1 MGFIQKIQQFMYGRN
16 GFDTYSFFLFIVA
29 LAVSTANF
37 FVWGY
42 WASLVLYVVQLLIL
56 AYAVF
61 RILSKSVHKRSA
73 ENRRFV
79 VFVEVKTRQDAAFGE
94 AKEFV
99 DQRKQERVRMA
110 AALWLSEHET
120 EKQPR
125 FDVVEVYAPLG
136 TATER
141 PVIRHWENAF

>member
-1 MGFIQKIQQFMYGRN
+1 MGFFQKIQHFMYGRN
-16 GFDTYSFFLFIVA
+16 GCDTYTLFLFIVA

-79 VFVEVKTRQDAAFGE
+79 AIWTAVKNFFILQKNRLRDIKKYRYRKCKYCKATLRLKRRRGKHTVRCPKCHGE
-94 AKEFV
+94 FKV
-99 DQRKQERVRMA
+99 NI
-110 AALWLSEHET
+110 
-120 EKQPR
+120 
-125 FDVVEVYAPLG
+125 VV
-136 TATER
+136 
-141 PVIRHWENAF
+141 

>member
-1 MGFIQKIQQFMYGRN
+1 MGFFQKIQQFMYGRN
-16 GFDTYSFFLFIVA
+16 GFDTYTFFLFIVA

-79 VFVEVKTRQDAAFGE
+79 AIWTAVKNFFILQKNRLRDIKKYRYRKCKYCKATLRLKRRRGKHTVRCPKCHGE
-94 AKEFV
+94 FKV
-99 DQRKQERVRMA
+99 NI
-110 AALWLSEHET
+110 
-120 EKQPR
+120 
-125 FDVVEVYAPLG
+125 VV
-136 TATER
+136 
-141 PVIRHWENAF
+141 

>member
-1 MGFIQKIQQFMYGRN
+1 MAN
-16 GFDTYSFFLFIVA
+16 NA
-29 LAVSTANF
+29 LTGAWGEHLAAEYLRKKGYRLTAQNYR
-37 FVWGY
+37 VRGGEID
-42 WASLVLYVVQLLIL
+42 LI
-56 AYAVF
+56 
-61 RILSKSVHKRSA
+61 A

-125 FDVVEVYAPLG
+125 FDVVEVYAPQG
-136 TATER
+136 AATDR
-141 PVIRHWENAF
+141 PEIRHWENAF

>member
-16 GFDTYSFFLFIVA
+16 GFDTYTFFLFIVA

-37 FVWGY
+37 FVWDY

-79 VFVEVKTRQDAAFGE
+79 AIWNAVKNFFILQKNRLRDIKKYRYRKCKYCKATLRLKRRRGKHTVRCPKCHGE
-94 AKEFV
+94 FKV
-99 DQRKQERVRMA
+99 NI
-110 AALWLSEHET
+110 
-120 EKQPR
+120 
-125 FDVVEVYAPLG
+125 VV
-136 TATER
+136 
-141 PVIRHWENAF
+141 

>member
-16 GFDTYSFFLFIVA
+16 GFDTYTFFLFIVA

-37 FVWGY
+37 FVWDY

-79 VFVEVKTRQDAAFGE
+79 AIWTAVKNFFILQKNRLRDIKKYRYRKCKYCKATLRLKRRRGKHTVRCPKCHGE
-94 AKEFV
+94 FKV
-99 DQRKQERVRMA
+99 NI
-110 AALWLSEHET
+110 
-120 EKQPR
+120 
-125 FDVVEVYAPLG
+125 VV
-136 TATER
+136 
-141 PVIRHWENAF
+141 

>member
-16 GFDTYSFFLFIVA
+16 GFDTYTFFLFIVA

-37 FVWGY
+37 FVWDY

-79 VFVEVKTRQDAAFGE
+79 AIWTAVKNFFILQKNRLRDIKKYRYRKCKYCKATFRLKRRRGKHTVRCPKCHGE
-94 AKEFV
+94 FKV
-99 DQRKQERVRMA
+99 NI
-110 AALWLSEHET
+110 
-120 EKQPR
+120 
-125 FDVVEVYAPLG
+125 VV
-136 TATER
+136 
-141 PVIRHWENAF
+141 